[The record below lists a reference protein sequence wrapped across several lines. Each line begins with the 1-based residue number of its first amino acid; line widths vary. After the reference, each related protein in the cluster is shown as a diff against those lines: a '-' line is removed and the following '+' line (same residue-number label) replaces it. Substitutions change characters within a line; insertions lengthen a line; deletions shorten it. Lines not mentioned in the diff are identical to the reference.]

1 MRLERF
7 QCCLYSLFFDFNVV
21 VTPGSDRNKLPI
33 EGERLTFII
42 MKSKSSFQYHVALS
56 AELDEAFVRELD
68 PDAKFKTDHWPGR
81 HWKVRE

>member
-1 MRLERF
+1 MKTDQMRLERF
-7 QCCLYSLFFDFNVV
+7 QCCFSR

-33 EGERLTFII
+33 EGDRLTFII

-56 AELDEAFVRELD
+56 AELDEALVRELD